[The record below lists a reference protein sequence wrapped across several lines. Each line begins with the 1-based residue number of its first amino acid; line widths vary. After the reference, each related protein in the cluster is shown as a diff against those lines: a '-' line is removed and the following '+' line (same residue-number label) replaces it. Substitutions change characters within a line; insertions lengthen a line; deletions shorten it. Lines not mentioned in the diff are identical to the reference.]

1 MHVYIN
7 SMMYDNC
14 AIDYDYM
21 LQWVPAFTTLHV
33 WVFIEIAVYGST
45 SLPASFHIASRSTS
59 LTASVSLPASH
70 PVSHT
75 HPAPVAPNASPPVLH
90 PASQELGTV
99 RLCRS

>member
-14 AIDYDYM
+14 AIEYDYM

-59 LTASVSLPASH
+59 LTASRVTSRVTS
-70 PVSHT
+70 SITHT
-75 HPAPVAPNASPPVLH
+75 PRTRCA
-90 PASQELGTV
+90 
-99 RLCRS
+99 